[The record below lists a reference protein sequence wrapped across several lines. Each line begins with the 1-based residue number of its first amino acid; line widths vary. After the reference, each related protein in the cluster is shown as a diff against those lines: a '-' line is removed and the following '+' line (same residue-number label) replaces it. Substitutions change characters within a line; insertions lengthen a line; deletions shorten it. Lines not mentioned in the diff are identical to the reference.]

1 MVKLIDLSVKIR
13 HRSRSEPIP
22 AKIEFIDHVAG
33 ANRLGML
40 FQVKAK
46 EFPEGMGLAME
57 NITINT
63 HCGTHLDSPY
73 HFGPKSEGIKSK
85 TIDEIPLEWCYGDG
99 VVLNFSYKQD
109 GEKIT
114 ENDIKKEL
122 ERINYK
128 IKPFDIVLIRTDR
141 DKFFDKKSKYTEM
154 HPGMTRESTL
164 YLVNQGVKIIGTD
177 GYGFDIPFSL
187 MFKEYK
193 ETGDNKYLW
202 PAHFAGREKEYL
214 HIEKL
219 ANLDKLP
226 PYGFKVCAFP
236 IPLVGCSAGWVRVVA
251 IIHD

>member
-164 YLVNQGVKIIGTD
+164 
-177 GYGFDIPFSL
+177 
-187 MFKEYK
+187 
-193 ETGDNKYLW
+193 
-202 PAHFAGREKEYL
+202 
-214 HIEKL
+214 
-219 ANLDKLP
+219 
-226 PYGFKVCAFP
+226 
-236 IPLVGCSAGWVRVVA
+236 
-251 IIHD
+251 